1 MPRWDTARIITES
14 GTVYR
19 QPPAVAQS
27 LLQAGL
33 AKRLFSDPLT
43 VELISVERIGAAF
56 IPTTCKNFI
65 EEYRALSG
73 YTISTS
79 SRSRKPRGS
88 VEKLSLDDDLYVPMP
103 LGV

>member
-1 MPRWDTARIITES
+1 MTES

-19 QPPAVAQS
+19 QPPEVAQS
-27 LLQAGL
+27 LLQSGL
-33 AKRLFSDPLT
+33 AKLLFSDPLT
-43 VELISVERIGAAF
+43 VELIPVERIGSAF

-79 SRSRKPRGS
+79 QRSRKPRRA
-88 VEKLSLDDDLYVPMP
+88 VEKLTLDDDQYVPLP
-103 LGV
+103 LGI